1 MLSLG
6 ANVFRGVT
14 AKVQLP
20 LRVSVTRS
28 IVNEATMNSKDLLKA
43 RSSLVKEAFRKHP
56 TDCGSTS
63 VQIAIMTERIKN
75 LSRHALAH
83 KKDKASIRGFQ
94 MLTSKRRKLMKY
106 LKKSDLDEF
115 RRITEDL
122 GILKEASHIK

>member
-6 ANVFRGVT
+6 VSMSRMAASRTQLPFRGT
-14 AKVQLP
+14 
-20 LRVSVTRS
+20 VTRF
-28 IVNEATMNSKDLLKA
+28 IVNEATMNSKDHLRAKSERAKA
-43 RSSLVKEAFRKHP
+43 VFQKHP

-63 VQIAIMTERIKN
+63 VQIAIMTERIRN

-115 RRITEDL
+115 RRVTEDL